1 MSGIQT
7 ITMPKWGLSMQ
18 EGKVNG
24 WLKQVGDAIEKGQ
37 EIVEVES
44 EKIAGAVEA
53 GASGILRRQLA
64 GEEDVLP
71 VGGLLGVIADASVAD
86 ADIDAFVA
94 DFQASFKPAEGDAE
108 DQGPSP
114 QKIEVNGHKLRYLKR
129 GEGGEPML
137 LIHGFGGDLNNWLFN
152 HEALAADREVYA
164 LDLPGHG
171 ESTKDVGEGTLEALA
186 DTVVAFMGAVGVDS
200 AHLVGHSMG
209 GAVSLTVAAR
219 HPQRVRSL
227 SLIGSAGLG
236 EEINTGYIEGFV
248 SAANRNALK
257 PLLGD
262 LFADASLVTRQLV
275 DDLLKYKRL
284 EGVGAALGTLS
295 GNLFANGRQ
304 NSVMADSLS
313 SLGKPVLVI
322 WGEEDRIIPVAHA
335 QAVSGRVQVE
345 VFGNRGHMVQ
355 MEAANDVN
363 RAIARFV
370 G

>member
-1 MSGIQT
+1 MSEIHA

-53 GASGILRRQLA
+53 AVSGVLRRQA
-64 GEEDVLP
+64 ASEEDVLP
-71 VGGLLGVIADASVAD
+71 VGGLLGIIADASVAD
-86 ADIDAFVA
+86 ADIDTFVA
-94 DFQASFKPAEGDAE
+94 DFLANFKPVEGDAE
-108 DQGPSP
+108 DQGPTT

-129 GEGGEPML
+129 GEGGEAML

-186 DTVVAFMGAVGVDS
+186 DTVAAFMDAVGVES

-219 HPQRVRSL
+219 HPAKVRSL

-236 EEINTGYIEGFV
+236 EEINTGYIDGFV
-248 SAANRNALK
+248 SSASRNALK
-257 PLLGD
+257 PFLAD
-262 LFADASLVTRQLV
+262 LFADSSLVTRQLV

-295 GNLFANGRQ
+295 SKLFVNGRQ
-304 NSVMADSLS
+304 TSVMADGLAK
-313 SLGKPVLVI
+313 LGKPVLVI

-335 QAVSGRVQVE
+335 HAVSGKVQVE